1 MDTTQKH
8 FGNATNK
15 QENLG
20 GAIAH
25 KTTDVY
31 CHLKTFFPLLT
42 YPNPFLKANPIP
54 AHNED
59 QKDTDNPAGSF
70 TNPNMSATVTKIK
83 TEVKEGKKPIP
94 LHPTTLGMTKAAMIA
109 SDLLQLTTRGFS
121 ELKERGIKPKHFMGD
136 RNKTDHF
143 CYDFGRYLH
152 FKNRFYP
159 KESELV
165 DLFLSLIDHPWAD
178 AHSLELEDDHWD
190 DDIPQNKKQC
200 TTFVDIRHRFKQDF
214 GVQGRKGRSQVV
226 LEEISMSGNLAKL
239 ENYIAAFELAA
250 PFTGYNGEALLR
262 FFKAGMNPGL
272 CRAVEGMEPE
282 PERLQKF
289 IKAAIHKQNR
299 FEQQQAESK
308 LWRKP
313 RATPIV
319 NVRAVPLAPAP
330 QQTTPSQNPFNGTP
344 VGKLTPEERER
355 CIREGRCFRCR
366 QQGHNTPQCPSNTVP
381 TTQPQVATNN
391 PFRRNQAPAV
401 QATIAPTPSTST
413 NLSPPAPADDPVT
426 SVTHMTS
433 QLSPEQSTAFFSQ
446 FSKTDF

>member
-1 MDTTQKH
+1 
-8 FGNATNK
+8 
-15 QENLG
+15 
-20 GAIAH
+20 
-25 KTTDVY
+25 
-31 CHLKTFFPLLT
+31 
-42 YPNPFLKANPIP
+42 
-54 AHNED
+54 
-59 QKDTDNPAGSF
+59 
-70 TNPNMSATVTKIK
+70 MSATVTEIK
-83 TEVKEGKKPIP
+83 TEVKEGKKPVGIP
-94 LHPTTLGMTKAAMIA
+94 PRGETPRPDSPDK
-109 SDLLQLTTRGFS
+109 SDPEPDPPPPNDPGDDESSYDSFRSTTTRGFS
-121 ELKERGIKPKHFMGD
+121 ELKERGIKPERFTGD
-136 RNKTDHF
+136 RDKTDRF
-143 CYDFGRYLH
+143 CYDFGRYLR
-152 FKNRFYP
+152 FNNRFYP
-159 KESELV
+159 KESERV

-178 AHSLELEDDHWD
+178 ARSLELEDDHWD
-190 DDIPQNKKQC
+190 DDIPQNNKRW
-200 TTFVDIRHRFKQDF
+200 TTFADIRHRFKQDF
-214 GVQGRKGRSQVV
+214 GVRGRKGRSQVV

-250 PFTGYNGEALLR
+250 PFTGYNDEALLQ

-272 CRAVEGMEPE
+272 RRAVEGMEPE
-282 PERLQKF
+282 PEGLQKF

-313 RATPIV
+313 TATPAV

-330 QQTTPSQNPFNGTP
+330 QQTTPSRNPFNGTP

-401 QATIAPTPSTST
+401 RAATAPTPPAST
-413 NLSPPAPADDPVT
+413 NPSPPAPADDPVA
-426 SVTHMTS
+426 SVTRMIG

-446 FSKTDF
+446 FPKTDF